1 MTPTLKAVLARFAG
15 DRAQA
20 YEYAVQTAVQ
30 YPQLRT
36 EYGILASMLLPRK

>member
-1 MTPTLKAVLARFAG
+1 MLPTLKAVLARFAG
-15 DRAQA
+15 NREQAQD
-20 YEYAVQTAVQ
+20 YCVQVAVQ